1 MRFLLLI
8 ALVVSGLAMAQSDS
22 PNVVIRRKAIMEF
35 TFDPSLGRMDVG
47 VLNATGSAAFKL
59 DSLEINAIGD
69 QWERG
74 RSVRASVERTSDAT
88 FRVNLGLPEGE
99 WNLHVKAEA
108 NGERLEGL
116 YLLGVGES
124 VTRGQFALAPPNP
137 EVNRITWIIGLML
150 GIPVALGVL
159 VTVLAVIARARQTAR
174 AEA

>member
-1 MRFLLLI
+1 LLI
-8 ALVVSGLAMAQSDS
+8 LVLFISGLAVAQSDS
-22 PNVVIRRKAIMEF
+22 PNVVIRRKAIMDF
-35 TFDPSLGRMDVG
+35 VFDPEAGRMDVG
-47 VLNATGSAAFKL
+47 ILNATGSEAYRL

-74 RSVRASVERTSDAT
+74 RSVRASVERTSDST
-88 FRVNLGLPEGE
+88 FTVNLGLPEGE

-116 YLLGVGES
+116 YLLGVGTS
-124 VTRGQFALAPPNP
+124 PINGQLALAPPNP
-137 EVNRITWIIGLML
+137 EVSRITWIIGLML

-159 VTVLAVIARARQTAR
+159 VTVLAVISKARQTAR